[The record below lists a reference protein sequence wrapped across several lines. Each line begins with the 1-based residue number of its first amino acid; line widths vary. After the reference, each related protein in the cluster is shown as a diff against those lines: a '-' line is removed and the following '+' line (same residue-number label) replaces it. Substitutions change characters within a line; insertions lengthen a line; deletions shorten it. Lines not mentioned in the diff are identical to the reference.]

1 MEILFDTFR
10 RLIFML
16 KTEYEKYG
24 DTLLEIT
31 YDVPE
36 RHPLDGYIQDY
47 SEAIDKIEEAI
58 SILYEG
64 ELPEIGTEDEW
75 LYVYG
80 NKLTELKNEI
90 ERRARTLCS
99 IKEMDILKTRKI
111 KVYKGNT

>member
-1 MEILFDTFR
+1 
-10 RLIFML
+10 ML
-16 KTEYEKYG
+16 KTEYEKDG
-24 DTLLEIT
+24 DILLEIT

-90 ERRARTLCS
+90 ERRVRTLCS

-111 KVYKGNT
+111 KVYKGDT